1 MGAAIVVNI
10 NLKHQQRL
18 SEQSRAER
26 STEAGVVFS
35 ISRKSSFKTWIF
47 SAECYIED
55 YSAFL
60 ADSQHILGGYFTF
73 FFLTLRREM
82 MLDKRAVVADKTRR
96 EQTDDVRG
104 KSAQAKECFEKQYKL
119 GALLGSGG
127 FGSVF
132 SGQRISDGLQVAI
145 KQVCHDRVQQWAEL
159 AGQPDPV
166 PMEVALL
173 LKLGV
178 SGNPSIIRMLD
189 WFEVSGQGF
198 FLVFERPQPCQDLF
212 DFITERGAI
221 DEPLARRFLKQVV
234 DAVQFCHSRGI
245 VHRDIKDENILVDT
259 RTGDVKII
267 DFGSGALLKDTA
279 YTEFEGTRVYSPP
292 EWILHQRYEA
302 LPLTVWSLGV
312 LLFDMVC
319 GDIPFERDRDIV
331 QATPSFTKRVSKEC
345 RSLILWCLAY
355 RPEDRPSLE
364 QILRHPWMTESSE
377 DIGDLQDDR
386 NIAPSL

>member
-1 MGAAIVVNI
+1 
-10 NLKHQQRL
+10 
-18 SEQSRAER
+18 
-26 STEAGVVFS
+26 
-35 ISRKSSFKTWIF
+35 
-47 SAECYIED
+47 
-55 YSAFL
+55 
-60 ADSQHILGGYFTF
+60 
-73 FFLTLRREM
+73 
-82 MLDKRAVVADKTRR
+82 MLDKRVVDSHRD
-96 EQTDDVRG
+96 QTEDVRG
-104 KSAQAKECFEKQYKL
+104 KSAPGKESFEKQYKL

-145 KQVCHDRVQQWAEL
+145 KQVCHDRVQQWAGL
-159 AGQPDPV
+159 AGESSTV

-173 LKLGV
+173 LQLGG
-178 SGNPSIIRMLD
+178 SGHPGIIRMLD
-189 WFEVSGQGF
+189 WFEVPGQGF
-198 FLVFERPQPCQDLF
+198 FIVFERPQPCQDLF

-221 DEPLARRFLKQVV
+221 DEPIARRFLKQVV
-234 DAVQFCHSRGI
+234 EAVQFCYSRGI

-279 YTEFEGTRVYSPP
+279 YTDFEGTRVYSPP

-319 GDIPFERDRDIV
+319 GDIPFERDGDIV
-331 QATPSFTKRVSKEC
+331 KATPSFTKRVSKEC
-345 RSLILWCLAY
+345 QSLIRRCLAY
-355 RPEDRPSLE
+355 RPEERPSLE
-364 QILRHPWMTESSE
+364 QILLHPWMTENSE
-377 DIGDLQDDR
+377 DIGDLRDDS